1 MKNKIQRFKG
11 LKIWCS
17 GALVLVGCS
26 TSAFAIEFNP
36 YYNYTLSQG
45 YNFGSGISSSFG
57 SGITN
62 DLGCQIKLGKKDSL
76 LLLYEASY
84 EGPGLKEEG
93 KFTDRY
99 QDHLLVASYKRK
111 FNKML
116 LKAKIDYTKSFT
128 RSGVSEDWDSGDYN
142 YNKLGFGLDLLS
154 SLKGINLGMGGKVAN
169 VKYPNY
175 TYLLGEIDPEYDI
188 PRYDHNLYKISL
200 SGGYLIQKKL
210 PFETSF
216 ELLLR
221 NYKNELIKDINS
233 GKDTAEKEKD
243 RVISLNGNLSYP
255 LKENLNLGMDSSF
268 SFLRSNYNEVK
279 FNATGTALSDSC
291 ASFYNYNI
299 YCFAPWI
306 SYLRKNLKFN
316 LSYSLEM
323 KNFSNQKAE
332 DKDGKWLSDK
342 RKDRTS
348 LVLISATKKINKQ
361 VSATISYG
369 IKALSSNMEKTGYN
383 TTYNSLGFNL
393 QFEY

>member
-1 MKNKIQRFKG
+1 MKRF
-11 LKIWCS
+11 LLLIPF
-17 GALVLVGCS
+17 
-26 TSAFAIEFNP
+26 FAWSIEFSP

-45 YNFGSGISSSFG
+45 YNFGKDISSSFG
-57 SGITN
+57 TGIIN
-62 DLGCQIKLGKKDSL
+62 DLGCQIKLNGKNSL
-76 LLLYEASY
+76 LFLYEASY

-93 KFTDRY
+93 RFTDRY
-99 QDHLLVASYKRK
+99 QDHLLVASYKKK
-111 FNKML
+111 FDKL
-116 LKAKIDYTKSFT
+116 ILKTRLDYTKSFT

-154 SLKGINLGMGGKVAN
+154 SIRNIKLGLKGKIAHI
-169 VKYPNY
+169 KYPNY
-175 TYLLGEIDPEYDI
+175 TYLLGEIDPKYDI

-210 PFETSF
+210 PCETSF
-216 ELLLR
+216 DIVFR
-221 NYKNELIKDINS
+221 NYKNEFIKDVNS
-233 GKDTAEKEKD
+233 GADTKEKEKD
-243 RVISLNGNLSYP
+243 RVISLNGNISYP
-255 LKENLNLGMDSSF
+255 LKENLDLGMDSSF

-279 FNATGTALSDSC
+279 FASGGTVTDACS
-291 ASFYNYNI
+291 SFYNYNL
-299 YCFAPWI
+299 YCFSPFI
-306 SYLRKNLKFN
+306 SYGEKTRLN

-323 KNFSNQKAE
+323 KNFSHQKAE
-332 DKDGKWLSDK
+332 DKDGNWLSDK

-348 LVLISATKKINKQ
+348 LILISATKKINRQ